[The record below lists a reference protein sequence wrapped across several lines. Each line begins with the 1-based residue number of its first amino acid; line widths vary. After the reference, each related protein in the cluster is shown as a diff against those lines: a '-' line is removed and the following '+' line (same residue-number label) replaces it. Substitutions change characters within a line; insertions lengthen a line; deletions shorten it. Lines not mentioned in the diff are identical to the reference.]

1 MAITPAAC
9 QAALNAVSPT
19 AAEILR
25 ANEVAGMDATK
36 QEWYVDGGVD
46 APGRCRWVV
55 TTASDN
61 AATQAAAI
69 LAWLTTNSSPSYNG
83 GWVQGR

>member
-9 QAALNAVSPT
+9 QTALNAVGPT
-19 AAEILR
+19 GAEILR

-36 QEWYVDGGVD
+36 QEWYVDGGTD

-69 LAWLTTNSSPSYNG
+69 LASLRG
-83 GWVQGR
+83 

>member
-9 QAALNAVSPT
+9 QAALNANLMG
-19 AAEILR
+19 AEILR

-36 QEWYVDGGVD
+36 QEWYVDGGTD

-69 LAWLTTNSSPSYNG
+69 LASLRG
-83 GWVQGR
+83 